1 MKGYFNIEKE
11 IIYYKE
17 EKIMDITLRDVGM
30 GLLILGLILLIGFGL
45 YSILIAEINS
55 VIRISLGAIIIGIL
69 IAIFSL
75 LKEQI
80 VNKDMEIER
89 KY

>member
-1 MKGYFNIEKE
+1 
-11 IIYYKE
+11 
-17 EKIMDITLRDVGM
+17 MDITLRDVGM

-45 YSILIAEINS
+45 YSILTAEIYF
-55 VIRISLGAIIIGIL
+55 VIRISLGVIIIGIL

-75 LKEQI
+75 LNEQTF
-80 VNKDMEIER
+80 NKDIEIER

>member
-1 MKGYFNIEKE
+1 
-11 IIYYKE
+11 
-17 EKIMDITLRDVGM
+17 MDITLRDVGM

-45 YSILIAEINS
+45 YSILTSEIYF
-55 VIRISLGAIIIGIL
+55 VIRISLGVIIIGIL

-75 LKEQI
+75 LKEQTF
-80 VNKDMEIER
+80 NKDIEIER

>member
-1 MKGYFNIEKE
+1 
-11 IIYYKE
+11 
-17 EKIMDITLRDVGM
+17 MDITLRDVGM

-45 YSILIAEINS
+45 YSILTAEIYF
-55 VIRISLGAIIIGIL
+55 VIRISLGVIIIGIL

-75 LKEQI
+75 LKEQTF
-80 VNKDMEIER
+80 NKDIEIER